1 MNEHFIKFKRKAF
14 VLRLVESVLLGLA
27 FGGLLAGA
35 SLFLSNFGIWS
46 LQPIF
51 AVAFGVAG
59 FLGAG
64 ACGYLIL
71 RTPSK
76 KIAQR
81 LDKEFGL
88 RERVQTAIA
97 YENKEGVIYDL
108 QRKDA
113 DESIAKVAKKRLSLK
128 TLWAYIACACIGLG
142 TMASAFFIKPKIE
155 EPPVIPDE
163 EFAITEIQIAAME
176 ELIVY
181 VQNSEMQ
188 SPYKE
193 NVATALTDL
202 LGELKQATT
211 MPQKNE
217 ALKKAVDEIYKQ
229 TDDSSVAVE
238 LMNALW
244 TYESSS
250 AKQLAKTLNYYD
262 WTKEHEWED
271 FSTALSDF
279 RTSFIHADTLV
290 ENPDK
295 EKMARETGELLIR
308 LESGVTQSLTRVGG
322 QETDTLCAQVKRF
335 AVADETYGNGT
346 HLYGFAV
353 LGEKAETLGYEM
365 VQKELDATFSAIA
378 PEIFKGLKEHRAN
391 TDTGEYAMTKLKEL
405 FGYSLPRFERP
416 NFYESTEDAP
426 EIGDGEGNG
435 GAGIGD
441 GAVYGSDDLVLD
453 PMTNKYVEYGTIL
466 ERYYKLMFGKVEDG
480 DYTEQ
485 EKEAMEK
492 YFAILYGGFEE
503 KGE

>member
-1 MNEHFIKFKRKAF
+1 
-14 VLRLVESVLLGLA
+14 
-27 FGGLLAGA
+27 
-35 SLFLSNFGIWS
+35 
-46 LQPIF
+46 
-51 AVAFGVAG
+51 
-59 FLGAG
+59 
-64 ACGYLIL
+64 
-71 RTPSK
+71 
-76 KIAQR
+76 
-81 LDKEFGL
+81 
-88 RERVQTAIA
+88 
-97 YENKEGVIYDL
+97 
-108 QRKDA
+108 
-113 DESIAKVAKKRLSLK
+113 
-128 TLWAYIACACIGLG
+128 
-142 TMASAFFIKPKIE
+142 
-155 EPPVIPDE
+155 
-163 EFAITEIQIAAME
+163 
-176 ELIVY
+176 
-181 VQNSEMQ
+181 
-188 SPYKE
+188 
-193 NVATALTDL
+193 
-202 LGELKQATT
+202 

-391 TDTGEYAMTKLKEL
+391 TDTGEYAMMKLKEL